1 MTVSMRVG
9 SFKNSH
15 NDLCEAKP
23 AVGSLDIFITV
34 KGKIERERKFKM
46 D

>member
-23 AVGSLDIFITV
+23 AVGSLEIIIWV
-34 KGKIERERKFKM
+34 KRNIGRERKFKM